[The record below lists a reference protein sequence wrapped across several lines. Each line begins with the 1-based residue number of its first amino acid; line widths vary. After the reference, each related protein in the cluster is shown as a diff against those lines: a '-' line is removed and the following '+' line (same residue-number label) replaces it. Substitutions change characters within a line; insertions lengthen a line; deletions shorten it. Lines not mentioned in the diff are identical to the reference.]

1 MYFVTT
7 KQPGY
12 VLFSM
17 TPSERAALGLTEQQR
32 VQLLLRQP
40 DGSWKVRHEW
50 DTNQFSHTQFMAAL
64 HYRDEPS
71 DPERLLDILPSELR

>member
-7 KQPGY
+7 KQAGY

-17 TPSERAALGLTEQQR
+17 TPSERAAIGLTETQR
-32 VQLLLRQP
+32 VHLLLRQP

-50 DTNQFSHTQFMAAL
+50 DTAKFSHTQFMAAL

-71 DPERLLDILPSELR
+71 DPEHLLAILPAELR